1 MINTLFRNSFLTL
14 TYFPDEIQDGIG
26 AQSQRIWKIYAIAC
40 KFRLLYIHTPIKK
53 TNIELVSL
61 TRTNKLMHRQVLK
74 SYNKKILL
82 PSGQSQ
88 KIDVIKKYSF
98 LTRKDLFINYF
109 SSLIRRQNVLLQV
122 VNSFQVKVSKLPY
135 DQNFYKLHQ
144 DKSVKKI
151 IIHIRNAQ
159 PIYGKKDWRNL
170 DINYYLK
177 IHKAIVNQLKRF
189 DVGFETTI
197 FTDYPK
203 FSSKIPMSQIKT
215 GDLWYHFLS
224 EEELMNKF
232 IFIQGID
239 IKKLYFPD
247 DKNVTVIHGGSEIKA
262 IDAMVRADY
271 LVLSRSSF
279 SAAAGILNNSLYGG
293 VVIVPPDFI
302 FLKQKS
308 WKNASEFI
316 KIEPEWRLQLLEKIL
331 RIYFIKILVR
341 HLLFVRIAL
350 SRFFRS
356 MESHNDR

>member
-1 MINTLFRNSFLTL
+1 M
-14 TYFPDEIQDGIG
+14 Y
-26 AQSQRIWKIYAIAC
+26 
-40 KFRLLYIHTPIKK
+40 
-53 TNIELVSL
+53 
-61 TRTNKLMHRQVLK
+61 RQVLK

-82 PSGQSQ
+82 PSMQPQ

-98 LTRKDLFINYF
+98 LTRKDLFVNYF
-109 SSLIRRQNVLLQV
+109 LSLIRRQNIQLQV

-135 DQNFYKLHQ
+135 DQNFYKLQQ

-177 IHKAIVNQLKRF
+177 IHKAIVNQLKRSGV
-189 DVGFETTI
+189 DYETTI
-197 FTDYPK
+197 FSDYPK
-203 FSSKIPMSQIKT
+203 FSSKIPMSLVKK
-215 GDLWYHFLS
+215 GDPWYHFLS

-232 IFIQGID
+232 ISIEGID

-247 DKNVTVIHGGSEIKA
+247 DKNVTVIHGGSEIRA
-262 IDAMVRADY
+262 IDGMVRADY

-279 SAAAGILNNSLYGG
+279 SAAAGILNNSYYGG
-293 VVIVPPDFI
+293 VVIVPPDFL
-302 FLKQKS
+302 FLKQES

-316 KIEPEWRLQLLEKIL
+316 KIEPEWRLQLSEKIL

-341 HLLFVRIAL
+341 YLLLIRVAL
-350 SRFFRS
+350 SRFSRS
-356 MESHNDR
+356 RKFHNGR